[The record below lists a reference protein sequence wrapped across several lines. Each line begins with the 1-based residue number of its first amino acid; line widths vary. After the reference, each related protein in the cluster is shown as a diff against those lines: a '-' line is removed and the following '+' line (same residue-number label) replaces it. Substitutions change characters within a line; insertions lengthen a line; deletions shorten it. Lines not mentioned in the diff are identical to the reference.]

1 MLHFMF
7 LNTIMYE
14 YL

>member
-1 MLHFMF
+1 MF